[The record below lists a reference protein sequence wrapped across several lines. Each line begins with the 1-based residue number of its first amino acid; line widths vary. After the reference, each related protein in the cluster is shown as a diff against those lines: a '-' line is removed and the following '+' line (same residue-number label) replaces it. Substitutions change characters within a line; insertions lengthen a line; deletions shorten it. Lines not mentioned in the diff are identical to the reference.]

1 MRRRGGK
8 GTGPARPGAG
18 ARALKVR
25 VKTARRRKTSSTRW
39 LERQLNDPYVAE
51 AKRRNF
57 RSRAAFKLIEIDDR
71 FGLLKR
77 DGTVVDLGCA
87 PGGWCQ
93 VAARSVG
100 SVAGAGKVVG
110 VDLKPVEPI
119 PGVILIEQDFTEP
132 GTGQRISTE
141 FGNGKVDAVLSDM
154 AAPATGHKHTDHLKI
169 TALCEAAAGFAMN
182 VLNPG
187 GSFCAKVLR
196 GGTENELLATLKTD
210 FERVRHFKPEASRPD
225 SAETYV
231 VATGFRRRRD

>member
-8 GTGPARPGAG
+8 GTKMSRPGAG
-18 ARALKVR
+18 TRDLKVR

-51 AKRRNF
+51 AKRQNF

-77 DGTVVDLGCA
+77 GGTIIDLGCA

-93 VAARSVG
+93 VAAQRVG
-100 SVAGAGKVVG
+100 SAVGAGKVVG
-110 VDLKPVEPI
+110 VDLKPVDPI
-119 PGVILIEQDFTEP
+119 PGAILIEQDFTEP
-132 GTGQRISTE
+132 EAEQRILTE
-141 FGNGKVDAVLSDM
+141 FDGGKVDAVLSDM

-169 TALCEAAAGFAMN
+169 MALCEAAADFAMN

-196 GGTENELLATLKTD
+196 GGTENELLATLKTN
-210 FERVRHFKPEASRPD
+210 FEQVRHFKPEASRSD

-231 VATGFRRRRD
+231 VATGFRGR